1 MIPVKRMSIS
11 NPSVMYEILTNNGA
25 DLDVELTDKRI
36 SEEGVLSS
44 PRLFK
49 ESFNREMRKKGKT
62 NSS

>member
-1 MIPVKRMSIS
+1 
-11 NPSVMYEILTNNGA
+11 MYEILTNNGA

-62 NSS
+62 NSL